1 MPGETVRLWGWL
13 ALSKKDRIHPGGTF
27 CRFRRSC
34 VGQEEERVT
43 GTGAMQRMLDRKL
56 GVSNVGVW
64 ELEHITTKL
73 KKRSMLSSV
82 SNVLRL
88 QLSFFRVNQDRG
100 Y

>member
-1 MPGETVRLWGWL
+1 M
-13 ALSKKDRIHPGGTF
+13 
-27 CRFRRSC
+27 
-34 VGQEEERVT
+34 T

-56 GVSNVGVW
+56 SVSNVGVW
-64 ELEHITTKL
+64 ELEHIKTKL

-82 SNVLRL
+82 GNVLQL